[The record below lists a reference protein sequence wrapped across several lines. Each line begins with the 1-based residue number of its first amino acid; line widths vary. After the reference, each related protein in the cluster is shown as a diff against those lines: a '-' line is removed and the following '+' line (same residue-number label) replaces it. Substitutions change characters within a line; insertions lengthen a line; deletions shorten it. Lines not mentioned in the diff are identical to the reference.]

1 MKMKSSFHTKL
12 WAVALVLALALGV
25 QAAGASPVEAALDRD
40 QEFLDSLAA
49 LADRME
55 RGQLNGEWFFHEMDR
70 LYVRFAPD
78 FVPVDL
84 DSVTQQQK
92 KRSRSL
98 KNRKTELEI
107 KLYKLGF
114 SPDPE
119 TGRFSV
125 VYKILNL
132 DADSPMDILLDQFE
146 AFLITVA
153 SAMDLLSYRLISED
167 EVVLLFNHM
176 AEDMEASYH
185 DFNYDEVTEEQLQRL
200 QQLEQRM
207 NRLAQQFY

>member
-1 MKMKSSFHTKL
+1 MKSSFHTKQ

-25 QAAGASPVEAALDRD
+25 QAAGASPVDAALDRD
-40 QEFLDSLAA
+40 EQFLDA
-49 LADRME
+49 LENMADGVE
-55 RGQLNGEWFFHEMDR
+55 SGQLTGEWFFHKLDR
-70 LYVRFAPD
+70 LHVKFAPD
-78 FVPVDL
+78 FVVDL
-84 DSVTQQQK
+84 DTVTPQQK

-125 VYKILNL
+125 AYKILNL

-167 EVVLLFNHM
+167 EVALLFNHI

-185 DFNYDEVTEEQLQRL
+185 DFDYDEVTEEQLQRL

>member
-1 MKMKSSFHTKL
+1 MKSSFHTKR

-25 QAAGASPVEAALDRD
+25 QAAGASPVDAALDRD
-40 QEFLDSLAA
+40 QEFLDSLAD

-78 FVPVDL
+78 FIHVDL

-125 VYKILNL
+125 AYKILNL

-167 EVVLLFNHM
+167 EVALLFNHM

-185 DFNYDEVTEEQLQRL
+185 DFDYDEVTEEQLQRF

>member
-1 MKMKSSFHTKL
+1 MKCIMQKKRAGILACLLLVSMNC
-12 WAVALVLALALGV
+12 WAR
-25 QAAGASPVEAALDRD
+25 SPVDAALDRD
-40 QEFLDSLAA
+40 QEFLDSLAD

-78 FVPVDL
+78 FVLVDL

-125 VYKILNL
+125 AYKILNL

-167 EVVLLFNHM
+167 EVVVLFNQM
-176 AEDMEASYH
+176 AENMERSYQDMAYA
-185 DFNYDEVTEEQLQRL
+185 DVTEKQLQRF
-200 QQLEQRM
+200 QQLEQRV
-207 NRLAQQFY
+207 NQLEQQFNW

>member
-1 MKMKSSFHTKL
+1 
-12 WAVALVLALALGV
+12 
-25 QAAGASPVEAALDRD
+25 
-40 QEFLDSLAA
+40 
-49 LADRME
+49 
-55 RGQLNGEWFFHEMDR
+55 
-70 LYVRFAPD
+70 
-78 FVPVDL
+78 
-84 DSVTQQQK
+84 
-92 KRSRSL
+92 
-98 KNRKTELEI
+98 
-107 KLYKLGF
+107 
-114 SPDPE
+114 
-119 TGRFSV
+119 
-125 VYKILNL
+125 
-132 DADSPMDILLDQFE
+132 MDILLDQFE

>member
-1 MKMKSSFHTKL
+1 MECIMQKKRAGILACLLLVSMNC
-12 WAVALVLALALGV
+12 WAR
-25 QAAGASPVEAALDRD
+25 SPVDAALDRD
-40 QEFLDSLAA
+40 QEFLDSLAD
-49 LADRME
+49 LADRMK

-78 FVPVDL
+78 FVLVDL

-125 VYKILNL
+125 AYKILNL

-167 EVVLLFNHM
+167 EVALLFNHM

-185 DFNYDEVTEEQLQRL
+185 DFDYDEVTEEQLQRL